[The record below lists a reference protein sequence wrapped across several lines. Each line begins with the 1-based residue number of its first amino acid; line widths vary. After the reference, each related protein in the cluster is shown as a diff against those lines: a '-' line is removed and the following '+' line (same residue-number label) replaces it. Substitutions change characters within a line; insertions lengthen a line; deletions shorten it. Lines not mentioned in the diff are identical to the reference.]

1 MAFSRIS
8 DICRCFLRSINN
20 NMYQNIIPGH
30 LSDWLTRSTCP
41 QEQWEDSNGGALR
54 AFGED
59 ESSYVEVPLGGFEG
73 EIEKGHLIHVGNQSR
88 KYGFAHF
95 LGKLKPGNQETTLN
109 VYIDIY
115 IYTYVC
121 HVSSHMS
128 YDICHMSYV
137 YMYTLLNP
145 WGTFC
150 GFRFPGFMFPST
162 ISGIL
167 AKINLFAGHP
177 ELAMFFELCQVI
189 SGECQT
195 RNQKNPKIFI
205 TYCRLIL
212 VIGGLPNREVGPAP
226 ECECTG
232 IYDFTVGGL
241 AQLPLQGPRVQG
253 NIGRDS
259 GSPYIEYLIAK
270 RC

>member
-1 MAFSRIS
+1 MVFSTIS
-8 DICRCFLRSINN
+8 DISRWIRSINNN

-95 LGKLKPGNQETTLN
+95 CWQIEIRKPGNYFECIYR
-109 VYIDIY
+109 YIYIIIY

-128 YDICHMSYV
+128 YDICHM
-137 YMYTLLNP
+137 YMYTCTHSSNHEALFVVSGFLVSCSLQLFLAYWGFKWLHLN
-145 WGTFC
+145 G
-150 GFRFPGFMFPST
+150 
-162 ISGIL
+162 
-167 AKINLFAGHP
+167 N
-177 ELAMFFELCQVI
+177 V
-189 SGECQT
+189 
-195 RNQKNPKIFI
+195 
-205 TYCRLIL
+205 
-212 VIGGLPNREVGPAP
+212 
-226 ECECTG
+226 
-232 IYDFTVGGL
+232 FTT
-241 AQLPLQGPRVQG
+241 
-253 NIGRDS
+253 
-259 GSPYIEYLIAK
+259 SP
-270 RC
+270 